1 MKHFVPI
8 KIENQNPNNAKSKY
22 CHFGFMKPVIK
33 YYLHFRMRK
42 LRNLD
47 LNETLLRANAVFPFS
62 IENDFEK

>member
-8 KIENQNPNNAKSKY
+8 KIENRNPNNARSKY

-42 LRNLD
+42 LRNFD
-47 LNETLLRANAVFPFS
+47 LNETLLRADAAFLFF
-62 IENDFEK
+62 IENNFEE